1 MKPTVHDGE
10 EGRGLKA
17 RRHKERGKHSGLSPT
32 PGREGC
38 GYAVVEGSS
47 HRGAEVLRRRLPS
60 GTSRRVATDPLAR
73 IRGLRHQSQVWSRR
87 RVAELVRVAFRI
99 RYHPPRRPATAC
111 APLESSA
118 AQAPGLQARQGG
130 ARPPVPRGV
139 GGHQGGT
146 ETPLQSIWF
155 IDASGFD
162 CVFRVGGADVL
173 MGKAPS
179 AGKKANSSDASH
191 RHLGAA
197 ALVEAYGHLEK
208 GHESLPHRQVVLRRE
223 RPCRRKFT

>member
-60 GTSRRVATDPLAR
+60 GTCRRVATDPLAR

-111 APLESSA
+111 A
-118 AQAPGLQARQGG
+118 
-130 ARPPVPRGV
+130 RPPVPRGV

-146 ETPLQSIWF
+146 ERPLQSIWF